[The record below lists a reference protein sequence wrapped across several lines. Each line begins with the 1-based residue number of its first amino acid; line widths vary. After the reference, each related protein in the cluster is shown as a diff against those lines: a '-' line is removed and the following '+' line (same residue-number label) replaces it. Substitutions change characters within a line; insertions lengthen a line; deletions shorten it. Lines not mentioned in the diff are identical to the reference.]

1 MLMRVPAVALVLT
14 VCLMPAAVHA
24 QARPG
29 AQPAPAQPIRPGDE
43 IRLDENTSLK
53 ASALESRLQA
63 LQAQWA
69 LLQRLVQDMQLE
81 AQKIVEER
89 KAIIEGAAKRMNVD
103 ARDPNEWMLDT
114 KGQRYVRQQRP
125 APGAQTTQ
133 R

>member
-1 MLMRVPAVALVLT
+1 MLMRLPAVALVLA

-29 AQPAPAQPIRPGDE
+29 TQPALAQPIRPGDE
-43 IRLDENTSLK
+43 IRLDENTALK

-103 ARDPNEWMLDT
+103 AKDPNEWMLDT

-125 APGAQTTQ
+125 APGAQAPQ

>member
-1 MLMRVPAVALVLT
+1 MRLPAVALVLT
-14 VCLMPAAVHA
+14 VCLMPASVHA
-24 QARPG
+24 QARPS

-103 ARDPNEWMLDT
+103 AKDPNEWMLDT

-125 APGAQTTQ
+125 APGAQAPQ